1 MKNFI
6 KFFAVVL
13 ILVFS
18 AGFVLAGEIKTSV
31 PAPVSPAAAVTVSV
45 TATTTA
51 VPTTPPRIVSGGS
64 QYGMSTKFSID
75 LKTDYQDDANGKLFA
90 NKLSI
95 KAKQTL
101 FDNFLADAFVRLTKP
116 MSNENV
122 PVFTEILIAKFQ
134 YVNNYFN
141 ITFGRAELTKTI
153 STLNYFG
160 PFVTAGQRYLDMIGI
175 TIPFYLKAGIP
186 ELEEIDL
193 PPLAL
198 SMYYFPSM
206 FNFLHTAYDG
216 SQEYYLFQIRANM
229 EIAKCPSQII
239 LNVGKSTTDYF
250 NYSVLSANPAIDL
263 SISTD
268 IGNHV
273 KINAACGVL
282 NTSLFAQTLVVA
294 GGFEL
299 HNLKEW
305 IFALDEVIFETQL
318 PLSQAITG
326 FDPNKF
332 PWFLSVRN
340 KFGKFRYGLAV
351 TTSNND
357 YTFKTLTSYNSS
369 FAPPFG
375 SGNVYA
381 PEGITFDKK
390 QGGLPAWYGYVGY
403 EF

>member
-1 MKNFI
+1 MK
-6 KFFAVVL
+6 KLLVVL
-13 ILVFS
+13 
-18 AGFVLAGEIKTSV
+18 AFVLTSGRLLAV
-31 PAPVSPAAAVTVSV
+31 ESIPLPVTTSAVAV
-45 TATTTA
+45 TATATTE
-51 VPTTPPRIVSGGS
+51 PTPQPRPTSTGTGPA
-64 QYGMSTKFSID
+64 TKFSID
-75 LKTDYQDDANGKLFA
+75 LKSDFQDDANGKLFA

-101 FDNFLADAFVRLTKP
+101 FDNFIADANIRFTKP
-116 MSNENV
+116 MSNENM
-122 PVFTEILIAKFQ
+122 PVMTEILTAKFQ

-160 PFVTAGQRYLDMIGI
+160 PYVTAGQRYLDLVGI

-186 ELEEIDL
+186 ELEEIEL

-198 SMYYFPSM
+198 SMYYSPTM

-216 SQEYYLFQIRANM
+216 SQEYYMFQLRANM

-239 LNVGKSTTDYF
+239 VNVGKSTTAYF
-250 NYSVLSANPAIDL
+250 NYSILSTNPAVEV

-268 IGNHV
+268 LGNHF
-273 KINAACGVL
+273 KFNGSAGVL
-282 NTSLFAQTLVVA
+282 NSALFSQTLVVA
-294 GGFEL
+294 GGLEL

-318 PLSQAITG
+318 PLSQVTSS
-326 FDPNKF
+326 FDPNTF

-357 YTFKTLTSYNSS
+357 YTFKTLVSYNPV
-369 FAPPFG
+369 FMPPFG
-375 SGNVYA
+375 SGNVFA
-381 PEGITFDKK
+381 PEGITLDKK
-390 QGGLPAWYGYVGY
+390 PGGLPSWYGYVGY